1 METIISALISAG
13 AAIAVCVI
21 NNNKLVGLIEY
32 RLEQLEKK
40 QDKYNNV
47 IERTYELE
55 KSEAVFTEQMEDTRN
70 RVEHLEE
77 FHKPQ

>member
-1 METIISALISAG
+1 MKTINSALISAG

-21 NNNKLVGLIEY
+21 NQNRLISLIEY
-32 RLEQLEKK
+32 RLEQLEEK
-40 QDKYNNV
+40 QNKYNNI

-55 KSEAVFTEQMEDTRN
+55 KSEAVFKEKMGETIH
-70 RVEHLEE
+70 RVDNLEE